1 MSAANDAAAV
11 VAVSRRGAVL
21 GGRIRDALGGGAAL
35 YVERRFADD
44 VEGAIA
50 FDLPLRPLIARL
62 FGERRRLVVALPV
75 GAVVRLIAPYVG
87 DKRTDPAVVC
97 VDEAGRFAVSALSGH
112 MGGGDALAALVA
124 DAIGATAVITSASYA
139 LGTIAVDMLGREFGW
154 RVEAGSGALTR
165 AAAAVVNGEPVGVYQ
180 DAGELNWR
188 DSGKPLPSNVHI
200 CETVEGL
207 AGFGTALLI
216 TDRTDG
222 LGRMGAGLPATVAI
236 YRPRTLA
243 VGVGCRRGADAAEVE
258 ALLRDTFAAAGLST
272 ASIRCIATAE
282 IKRDEAAIRALGERL
297 GVPVRFYGGDAL
309 NGMPGPSGASASQ
322 RLLGIV
328 GVAEPAALLA
338 SDGGEIVVRKVK
350 SAAATVA
357 VARIRMG

>member
-1 MSAANDAAAV
+1 MPAANDAAV

-21 GGRIRDALGGGAAL
+21 GGRIRDALGDGAAL
-35 YVERRFADD
+35 YAVRRFMDAA
-44 VEGAIA
+44 EGAIP

-62 FGERRRLVVALPV
+62 FGERRGLVLMLPV
-75 GAVVRLIAPYVG
+75 GAAVRLIAPYIG
-87 DKRTDPAVVC
+87 DKRSDPAVVC

-112 MGGGDALAALVA
+112 IGGGDALAALVA

-139 LGTIAVDMLGREFGW
+139 LGTLAVDMLGGEFGW
-154 RVEAGSGALTR
+154 RIEAGSGALTR

-180 DAGELNWR
+180 DAGEPDWR
-188 DSGKPLPSNVHI
+188 DAGKPLPPNIHI
-200 CETVEGL
+200 CDTVGEL
-207 AGFGTALLI
+207 AGFGTVLLI
-216 TDRTDG
+216 TDRTDALERIG
-222 LGRMGAGLPATVAI
+222 TALPATLVT

-243 VGVGCRRGADAAEVE
+243 VGVGCRRGADASELE
-258 ALLRDTFAAAGLST
+258 ALVRDTFAAAGLST
-272 ASIRCIATAE
+272 ASIRWLATAE
-282 IKRDEAAIRALGERL
+282 LKRDEAAIGLLGERL
-297 GVPVRFYGGDAL
+297 GVPVRFYDGDAL

-338 SDGGEIVVRKVK
+338 SDGGEIVARKAK

-357 VARIRMG
+357 VARIRLG

>member
-1 MSAANDAAAV
+1 MPAVNDAAV

-21 GGRIRDALGGGAAL
+21 GGRIRDTLGGDAAL
-35 YVERRFADD
+35 YAERRFVDTAD
-44 VEGAIA
+44 GAIA

-62 FGERRRLVVALPV
+62 FGERRGLVVMLPV
-75 GAVVRLIAPYVG
+75 GAAVRLIAPYVG
-87 DKRTDPAVVC
+87 DKRSDPAVVC

-112 MGGGDALAALVA
+112 IGGGDALAALVA

-139 LGTIAVDMLGREFGW
+139 LGTLAVDMLGSEFGW
-154 RVEAGSGALTR
+154 RIEAGSGALTR

-180 DAGELNWR
+180 DAGEPNWR
-188 DSGKPLPSNVHI
+188 DADKPLPPNIHV
-200 CETVEGL
+200 CDTVGEL

-216 TDRTDG
+216 TDRADA
-222 LGRMGAGLPATVAI
+222 LGRMGAGLPATLI
-236 YRPRTLA
+236 TYRPRTMA
-243 VGVGCRRGADAAEVE
+243 VGVGCRRGADAAELE

-272 ASIRCIATAE
+272 ASIRYLATAE
-282 IKRDEAAIRALGERL
+282 LKRGEPAIRLLGERL
-297 GVPVRFYGGDAL
+297 GVPLRFYDGDAL
-309 NGMPGPSGASASQ
+309 NAMPGPSGASASQ

-338 SDGGEIVVRKVK
+338 SEGGEIVARKAK

-357 VARIRMG
+357 VARIRLG

>member
-1 MSAANDAAAV
+1 M
-11 VAVSRRGAVL
+11 
-21 GGRIRDALGGGAAL
+21 
-35 YVERRFADD
+35 YVERRFADAVD
-44 VEGAIA
+44 GAIA

-62 FGERRRLVVALPV
+62 FLERRGLVVALPV

-97 VDEAGRFAVSALSGH
+97 VDEAGRFAVSSLSGH

-139 LGTIAVDMLGREFGW
+139 LGTIAVDMLGSEFGW
-154 RVEAGSGALTR
+154 RVEAVSGALTR

-188 DSGKPLPSNVHI
+188 DTGEPLPSNIHI

-207 AGFGTALLI
+207 AGFGTALII
-216 TDRTDG
+216 TDRTDA
-222 LGRMGAGLPATVAI
+222 LGRMGAALPATLAI

-282 IKRDEAAIRALGERL
+282 VKRDEAAIRLLGERL

-309 NGMPGPSGASASQ
+309 NAMPGPSASAAQ

-338 SDGGEIVVRKVK
+338 SNGGDIVVRKVK

>member
-1 MSAANDAAAV
+1 MPAANDAAV

-21 GGRIRDALGGGAAL
+21 GGRIRDALGGDTAL
-35 YVERRFADD
+35 YVERRFVDAAD
-44 VEGAIA
+44 GAIA

-62 FGERRRLVVALPV
+62 FGERRRLVAMLPV
-75 GAVVRLIAPYVG
+75 GAAVRLIAPYVG
-87 DKRTDPAVVC
+87 DKRADPAVVC

-112 MGGGDALAALVA
+112 IGGGDALAARVA
-124 DAIGATAVITSASYA
+124 AAIGATAVITSASHA
-139 LGTIAVDMLGREFGW
+139 LGTVAVDMLGSEFGW
-154 RVEAGSGALTR
+154 RIEAGSDALTR

-180 DAGELNWR
+180 DAGEPNWR
-188 DSGKPLPSNVHI
+188 DAGKPLPSNIRI
-200 CETVEGL
+200 CDTLGGL

-216 TDRTDG
+216 TDRTDA
-222 LGRMGAGLPATVAI
+222 LERMGGASPATLI
-236 YRPRTLA
+236 TYRPRTLA

-258 ALLRDTFAAAGLST
+258 GLVRDTFAAAGLST
-272 ASIRCIATAE
+272 ASVLCIATAE
-282 IKRDEAAIRALGERL
+282 LKRGEPAIGALGERL

-309 NGMPGPSGASASQ
+309 NAMPGPSGASASQ

-338 SDGGEIVVRKVK
+338 SGGGGIIVRKVK

-357 VARIRMG
+357 VARIGMG